1 MDSDSEHSSSEEELR
16 EMLRKDQNIDDK
28 NKGLLNKQSI
38 PQKKDININYT
49 TENLFSRIFF
59 NWSKIAMEIS
69 NQRILKTSDVC
80 ALQKYQSTRY
90 NIKNIQEIYNK
101 YSKEKIKYPLV
112 YSIFLVHKGLLF
124 YLLFLDATSMI
135 LDYLR
140 MFFFSKILTIFS
152 EQKFFIKNR
161 TYYDIFFEFKFN
173 IVEST
178 ISFIIIKFIR
188 AIMLNHLDFNNIIL
202 QEKITNEMTSL
213 LYEKILKGST
223 ATNLSNKGEGEKLN
237 LIEVDAE
244 EIGSL
249 FYLGPFFFTAPIKI
263 GISIYF
269 LFKLLGYRFFYAIIA
284 LIILMFLILI
294 LQIIY
299 VKNLEILLK
308 YKDNR
313 MKIVTFVFQMLK
325 NIKLN
330 GWDEEFIKRIKIKR
344 DDELLYTKKNLN
356 IEIIRFVL
364 TSNINLL
371 LMVIALGVYITS
383 NNKLEISV
391 LFTSFQLVNSI
402 TSPIMLIPTFFNQI
416 FKDLLSIQRLQ
427 NYLFTREHQDKEKY
441 KNIDEFNNNGILV
454 NFEKINFGIHAPTSC
469 MQVGGTDE
477 TILEKLKSAKSF
489 DFEKNNIDTKLY
501 LNENENNNSENEK
514 ELDIIKIGHNNKN
527 IEFESKSYL
536 LKDITF
542 SIKKGE
548 FIAILGPT
556 GSGKSCL
563 LNAILNNYFPYF
575 KSSTSKIILN
585 GEVSYA
591 NQQPW
596 VMTDTVK
603 NNIIFNNPFDEDKY
617 DKIVSVCELENDFLN
632 FPNGDKTEINS
643 TNANVSGGQK
653 ARISLARCLYK
664 DADLYLLDDPLS
676 SVDSKV
682 GNKIFEKAFVKYL
695 KNKARILVT
704 NELNNLSSVDKIV
717 YMENKKIIFVGSF
730 DEFNKTFGSKN
741 MEIESNSDDNTKYD
755 KQAIKVRQYLRR
767 NSSHKNVVDLE
778 KLEELKDDK
787 KSEIHNISNNPLT
800 QLNKLKKKNVS
811 LDTYITFIKLQG
823 GVLIFF
829 ILIIFVILSQV
840 IESYRR
846 LFATSLT
853 KTTKELESQEQD
865 NNNAELNLDLKN
877 KFITYAEIS
886 LGGILCNCLVE
897 FIVTRTTIHSLRKV
911 HEDMINKLVRA
922 PINLFH
928 DIVPIGQILNRLTK
942 DTELIEGIIK
952 TVNVAIKI
960 LFTIFANIGIC
971 YLYNKYI
978 LYVSPFLFMAFLCV
992 TNYYISAQ
1000 RNLVRLHRVSYS
1012 PILTIASETIRGV
1025 DTIRTAHAEEDCRS
1039 KIYKRLDDHFGV
1051 HLYIEGSKGWYNIT
1065 LRIISNIF
1073 FGIIISFMGY
1083 YSEFYSAQ
1091 AMAIVLQGLEDLIES
1106 VLNGVRI
1113 YTTLEMT
1120 MIGLERCETITK
1132 IQTERK
1138 PIEDIT
1144 QKLKREK
1151 WPKLGKI
1158 NFKNYFT
1165 NYRPDT
1171 PEILKNINLEINPGD
1186 KVGIVGRTGS
1196 GKSSMVLALSRIL
1209 EPKKGKI
1216 DIDEYDLQ
1224 NIDLD
1229 FLRQS
1234 LSIVP
1239 QETFI
1244 IEGTLRD
1251 NIDPLNKYKDEDII
1265 KILNDFS
1272 LFKNLNDKEKL
1283 NLVIKEAGKNLS
1295 NGQKQLICFA
1305 RALIKGNKIIILDE
1319 ATSSL
1324 DIETEKIIQENLEKY
1339 LKDVTMIMITH
1350 HIHMVKN
1357 FKKIIVIEQGRIVE
1371 SGDYDSLL
1379 KNKRSHFY
1387 SLYEESR
1394 KK

>member
-1 MDSDSEHSSSEEELR
+1 MVVEG
-16 EMLRKDQNIDDK
+16 KDEK
-28 NKGLLNKQSI
+28 TLKQ
-38 PQKKDININYT
+38 
-49 TENLFSRIFF
+49 
-59 NWSKIAMEIS
+59 
-69 NQRILKTSDVC
+69 
-80 ALQKYQSTRY
+80 
-90 NIKNIQEIYNK
+90 
-101 YSKEKIKYPLV
+101 
-112 YSIFLVHKGLLF
+112 
-124 YLLFLDATSMI
+124 
-135 LDYLR
+135 
-140 MFFFSKILTIFS
+140 
-152 EQKFFIKNR
+152 
-161 TYYDIFFEFKFN
+161 
-173 IVEST
+173 
-178 ISFIIIKFIR
+178 
-188 AIMLNHLDFNNIIL
+188 
-202 QEKITNEMTSL
+202 
-213 LYEKILKGST
+213 
-223 ATNLSNKGEGEKLN
+223 
-237 LIEVDAE
+237 
-244 EIGSL
+244 
-249 FYLGPFFFTAPIKI
+249 
-263 GISIYF
+263 
-269 LFKLLGYRFFYAIIA
+269 
-284 LIILMFLILI
+284 
-294 LQIIY
+294 
-299 VKNLEILLK
+299 
-308 YKDNR
+308 
-313 MKIVTFVFQMLK
+313 
-325 NIKLN
+325 
-330 GWDEEFIKRIKIKR
+330 
-344 DDELLYTKKNLN
+344 
-356 IEIIRFVL
+356 
-364 TSNINLL
+364 
-371 LMVIALGVYITS
+371 
-383 NNKLEISV
+383 
-391 LFTSFQLVNSI
+391 
-402 TSPIMLIPTFFNQI
+402 
-416 FKDLLSIQRLQ
+416 
-427 NYLFTREHQDKEKY
+427 
-441 KNIDEFNNNGILV
+441 
-454 NFEKINFGIHAPTSC
+454 
-469 MQVGGTDE
+469 
-477 TILEKLKSAKSF
+477 LKSAKSF
-489 DFEKNNIDTKLY
+489 DFEKNNIDTKLF
-501 LNENENNNSENEK
+501 LNESNSENEK
-514 ELDIIKIGHNNKN
+514 ELDLTKIDNKDN
-527 IEFESKSYL
+527 SIDFEPKSYL

-556 GSGKSCL
+556 GSGKTCL
-563 LNAILNNYFPYF
+563 LNAILNNYFPHF
-575 KSSTSKIILN
+575 KSNNSKLILN

-603 NNIIFNNPFDEDKY
+603 NNIIFNNAFDENKY

-682 GNKIFEKAFVKYL
+682 GNKIFQKAFVKYL
-695 KNKARILVT
+695 KDKARILVT

-741 MEIESNSDDNTKYD
+741 MEIESNSDDNTKYN

-767 NSSHKNVVDLE
+767 NSSHKNLAQLE
-778 KLEELKDDK
+778 KLEEIKDDK

-853 KTTKELESQEQD
+853 KTRKELVSHD
-865 NNNAELNLDLKN
+865 NNNDKLNLDLKN

-911 HEDMINKLVRA
+911 HEDMINRLVRA

-978 LYVSPFLFMAFLCV
+978 LYVSPFLFMAFLFV

-1051 HLYIEGSKGWYNIT
+1051 HLYIEGSKRWYNIT

-1083 YSEFYSAQ
+1083 YSDFYSAQ

-1138 PIEDIT
+1138 PIEDLT
-1144 QKLKREK
+1144 EKLKMEK

-1171 PEILKNINLEINPGD
+1171 PEILKNINLEINSGD

-1196 GKSSMVLALSRIL
+1196 GKSSMILALSRIL

-1216 DIDEYDLQ
+1216 DIDGEDLQ

-1251 NIDPLNKYKDEDII
+1251 NIDPLNIYKDEDII

-1272 LFKNLNDKEKL
+1272 LFKDLNDKEKL